1 MKYILLVGVHGVG
14 KTTLVNNLKKQ
25 FRITSFAISDLIRQA
40 GNEIKKG
47 DKYTDGIDENQKLWK
62 NCLKQ
67 YNFEP
72 EENVILDGHFTLL
85 DKEKQII
92 ELPFSTF
99 DDIDIKAIIL
109 KTDLPS
115 VIKKRLLQ
123 RDGEVWDI
131 NLISAFQNAEI
142 RRTREFALKRSIPL
156 FEFASDAE
164 VSDSIFL

>member
-25 FRITSFAISDLIRQA
+25 FKITSFAISDLIRQA
-40 GNEIKKG
+40 GNDIKKG
-47 DKYTDGIDENQKLWK
+47 EKYTDGIDENQKLWK

-67 YNFEP
+67 YNFDP

-99 DDIDIKAIIL
+99 DGIEIKSIVL
-109 KTDLPS
+109 KTEHPNE
-115 VIKKRLLQ
+115 IKKRLLQ
-123 RDGEVWDI
+123 RDGEVWDLDI
-131 NLISAFQNAEI
+131 IEAFQKAEI
-142 RRTREFALKRSIPL
+142 KRTREFALQKSIPL
-156 FEFASDAE
+156 FEFASDDE